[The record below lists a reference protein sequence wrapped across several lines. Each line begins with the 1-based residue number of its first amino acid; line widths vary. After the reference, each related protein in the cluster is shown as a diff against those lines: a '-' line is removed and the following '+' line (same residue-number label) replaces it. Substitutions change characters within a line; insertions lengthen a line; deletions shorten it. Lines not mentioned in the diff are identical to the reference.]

1 MLLGIR
7 RTRRVAAVPAV
18 VNGALGYVVEQDGTP
33 VAVLGFVVE
42 DGRIREI
49 DVVANPEKLRRVV
62 SR

>member
-1 MLLGIR
+1 M
-7 RTRRVAAVPAV
+7 PAV
-18 VNGALGYVVEQDGTP
+18 VNGALGYVVEQDGNP

-42 DGRIREI
+42 GGRIREV